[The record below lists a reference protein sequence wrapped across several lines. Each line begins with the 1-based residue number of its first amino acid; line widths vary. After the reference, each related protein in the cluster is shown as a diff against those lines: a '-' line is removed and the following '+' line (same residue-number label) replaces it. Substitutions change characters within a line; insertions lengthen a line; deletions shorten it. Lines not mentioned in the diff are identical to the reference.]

1 MKRALLAFLTFG
13 VVLAAV
19 AGFAAT
25 MGIGGSSLGAGDGVV
40 AACDDVNVAWGNP
53 SWDAGTSKFVV
64 NAVTITENNSGESPA
79 VNACDTKG
87 VSVRVGSTTATGTM
101 SSGTSGALS
110 ISPAVP
116 ADTVSSVNIV
126 VG

>member
-1 MKRALLAFLTFG
+1 MRRALLAFLTFG

-40 AACDDVNVAWGNP
+40 AACDDVNVAWGTP

-64 NAVTITENNSGESPA
+64 SSVTITENNAGEATPT
-79 VNACDTKG
+79 NACDTKG
-87 VSVRVGSTTATGTM
+87 VSVRVGSATASGTM
-101 SSGTSGALS
+101 SSGSASLNLS
-110 ISPAVP
+110 SAVP
-116 ADTVSSVNIV
+116 AESVSSVNIV